1 MEIIVNTTDRIMTV
15 HDGNLREDVYLQ
27 PHPCRLTR
35 NVVPKYDDTIAY
47 SLEDL
52 ALLPSPLTLS
62 VPGPVVTA
70 PVPIISSLLPLT
82 TVMSPL
88 SATVLVSFWSLSVP
102 SVWCCL
108 FVATVTLERPRG
120 ARAPPLGTP

>member
-1 MEIIVNTTDRIMTV
+1 M
-15 HDGNLREDVYLQ
+15 YLQ

-35 NVVPKYDDTIAY
+35 SVVPKYDDTVAY

-62 VPGPVVTA
+62 VPGPVATA

-108 FVATVTLERPRG
+108 FVATVTLEKLRG